1 MRKSCARSFATT
13 KPRKSRDEKAPE
25 GAAARGERRSLK
37 KKRTSAGRGRQRLDK
52 AAGSETQGRAY
63 ERKGLVDQ
71 RGLKGRSGALGTSCE
86 GDCS

>member
-25 GAAARGERRSLK
+25 GAAARGERRSK
-37 KKRTSAGRGRQRLDK
+37 KKRTSAGRGGSGWTRRQGPRHKGEL
-52 AAGSETQGRAY
+52 T
-63 ERKGLVDQ
+63 ERRGLVDQ
-71 RGLKGRSGALGTSCE
+71 CGLKGRSGALGTSCV